1 MENNKEEEQKNLAK
15 EIALEVLK
23 NYEQKHKDG
32 VVKVSN
38 VATPP
43 TPSERAEKLH
53 SKVRAAYMKKLLPG
67 LDKK

>member
-1 MENNKEEEQKNLAK
+1 MKEEEKNLVRK
-15 EIALEVLK
+15 IALEVLK
-23 NYEQKHKDG
+23 DYEEKHKDG
-32 VVKVSN
+32 VIKVSR

-43 TPSERAEKLH
+43 TPTEKAEKLH

>member
-1 MENNKEEEQKNLAK
+1 MKEEEKNLVK

-23 NYEQKHKDG
+23 DYEEKHKDG
-32 VVKVSN
+32 VVKVSK

-43 TPSERAEKLH
+43 TPTEKAEKLH

-67 LDKK
+67 LNKK

>member
-1 MENNKEEEQKNLAK
+1 MKEEEKNLVRK
-15 EIALEVLK
+15 IALEVLK
-23 NYEQKHKDG
+23 DYEEKHKDG
-32 VVKVSN
+32 VIKVSK

-43 TPSERAEKLH
+43 TPTEKAEKLH

>member
-1 MENNKEEEQKNLAK
+1 MKEEEKNLVEK
-15 EIALEVLK
+15 IALEVLK
-23 NYEQKHKDG
+23 DYEEKHKDG
-32 VVKVSN
+32 VIKVSR

-43 TPSERAEKLH
+43 TPTEKAEKLH

>member
-1 MENNKEEEQKNLAK
+1 MENNKEQEKNLAK
-15 EIALEVLK
+15 KIALEVLQD
-23 NYEQKHKDG
+23 YEQKHKDG
-32 VVKVSN
+32 VIKVSN
-38 VATPP
+38 VPTPP

>member
-1 MENNKEEEQKNLAK
+1 MKEEEKNLVK

-23 NYEQKHKDG
+23 DYEEKHKDNI
-32 VVKVSN
+32 VKVSK

-43 TPSERAEKLH
+43 TPTERTEKLH
-53 SKVRAAYMKKLLPG
+53 AKVRAAYMKKLLPG

>member
-1 MENNKEEEQKNLAK
+1 MKEEEKNLVK
-15 EIALEVLK
+15 KIALEVLK
-23 NYEQKHKDG
+23 DYEEKHKDG
-32 VVKVSN
+32 VIKVTK

-43 TPSERAEKLH
+43 TPTERAEKLH

>member
-1 MENNKEEEQKNLAK
+1 MKEEEKNLVK
-15 EIALEVLK
+15 KIALEVLK
-23 NYEQKHKDG
+23 DYEEKHKDG
-32 VVKVSN
+32 VIKVSR

-43 TPSERAEKLH
+43 TPTEKAEKLH

>member
-1 MENNKEEEQKNLAK
+1 MKEEEINLAK
-15 EIALEVLK
+15 QIALQVLRE
-23 NYEQKHKDG
+23 YEEKHKDG
-32 VVKVSN
+32 VIKVTK

-43 TPSERAEKLH
+43 TPTERAEKLH